1 MVWWLFKKE
10 DHSKRLKDLH
20 INLDTSFSHIKGDMG
35 AIKEWIDHFKDK
47 HEVHE
52 NKLKSIEDR
61 LKIIEG
67 SVQGLDSSVQAFMN
81 VQASK
86 LIDVKND
93 EKDVIDRS
101 HMFTHVHTDE
111 RSSDM
116 FTRVQDVKNLTKS
129 LTPAQK
135 RVLAVLTYSGGPVGY
150 EEIAKKL
157 EIAEVTARRHINDIL
172 RAGVKVD
179 KRVSGRNRKKMFSL
193 DKKIKGII
201 IKRK

>member
-81 VQASK
+81 V
-86 LIDVKND
+86 
-93 EKDVIDRS
+93 
-101 HMFTHVHTDE
+101 
-111 RSSDM
+111 
-116 FTRVQDVKNLTKS
+116 
-129 LTPAQK
+129 
-135 RVLAVLTYSGGPVGY
+135 
-150 EEIAKKL
+150 
-157 EIAEVTARRHINDIL
+157 
-172 RAGVKVD
+172 
-179 KRVSGRNRKKMFSL
+179 
-193 DKKIKGII
+193 
-201 IKRK
+201 